1 MSSTSIARQ
10 NRRMR
15 IRQNISALDLET
27 KQANMPIKLNP
38 SEKIIN
44 ASVLNTLCNKSNYV
58 PKSSYEIEPD
68 SYSTLSYAAS
78 CDFLNGNI
86 LSQPVEK
93 IFIEGDSKWNMFI
106 FLNFL
111 KKSIFLHII
120 IYIINF

>member
-27 KQANMPIKLNP
+27 KQTNMPIKLN
-38 SEKIIN
+38 SAEKIIN
-44 ASVLNTLCNKSNYV
+44 TAVLNSLCGKSNYAT
-58 PKSSYEIEPD
+58 KSSYEIEPD

-78 CDFLNGNI
+78 CDFRNGNI

-93 IFIEGDSKWNMFI
+93 IFIEGDSK
-106 FLNFL
+106 
-111 KKSIFLHII
+111 
-120 IYIINF
+120 

>member
-27 KQANMPIKLNP
+27 KTNMPIKLN
-38 SEKIIN
+38 SAEKIIN
-44 ASVLNTLCNKSNYV
+44 TAVLNSLCGKSNLNAT
-58 PKSSYEIEPD
+58 KSSYETEPD

-78 CDFLNGNI
+78 CDFRNGNI

-93 IFIEGDSKWNMFI
+93 IFIEGDSK
-106 FLNFL
+106 
-111 KKSIFLHII
+111 
-120 IYIINF
+120 